1 MDYNLIHRNV
11 VLKLFKILYIIINLT
26 DLPCNPCHS
35 YYKKSFSLNLEERF
49 ALTDKALDAMKFRDI
64 KPPIKLFESKLRLQI
79 RLDDFR

>member
-1 MDYNLIHRNV
+1 MDYNLIYRNV
-11 VLKLFKILYIIINLT
+11 VLKWFKILYIIT
-26 DLPCNPCHS
+26 EVTYLPCIPGHS

-49 ALTDKALDAMKFRDI
+49 ALTDKALDAMKLRDI